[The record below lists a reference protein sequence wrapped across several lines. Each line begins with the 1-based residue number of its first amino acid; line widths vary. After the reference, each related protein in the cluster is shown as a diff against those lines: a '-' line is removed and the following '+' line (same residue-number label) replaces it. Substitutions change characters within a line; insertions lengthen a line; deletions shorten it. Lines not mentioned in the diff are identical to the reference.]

1 MTGRIRKGEG
11 EKKERK
17 CKGRGGRNKMKL

>member
-11 EKKERK
+11 RKKKEK
-17 CKGRGGRNKMKL
+17 CKGRGERYEMTL